1 MVCYRYNIQLVL
13 ICFKNFFGSFNY
25 LKLYKIFALFQ
36 TKNYTTVIFT
46 KSHFHPVLSPCFFL
60 SSLTGNLKKIIIHF
74 WFMLPLFLVNKSK
87 YQYLCV
93 CIIFSPFDAYTKCII
108 LYTIFYILLS

>member
-36 TKNYTTVIFT
+36 TKNYTVVIFT

-60 SSLTGNLKKIIIHF
+60 SSLTGNLKK
-74 WFMLPLFLVNKSK
+74 LLFIFG
-87 YQYLCV
+87 LCFHCFLLTRANINTYV
-93 CIIFSPFDAYTKCII
+93 CV
-108 LYTIFYILLS
+108 